1 MTRTGRLTD
10 AEVLR
15 YVNALQKDRKYADY
29 GLGTD
34 SEPYHTAKVDER
46 LAWADRLVED
56 LRTLL

>member
-1 MTRTGRLTD
+1 LTD
-10 AEVLR
+10 ADVLR

-29 GLGTD
+29 GLGTA
-34 SEPYHTAKVDER
+34 SEPYDTAKFEER

>member
-1 MTRTGRLTD
+1 VTRPGRLTD
-10 AEVLR
+10 ADAVR

-29 GLGTD
+29 GLGTV
-34 SEPYHTAKVDER
+34 SEPYDAVKLDER

>member
-1 MTRTGRLTD
+1 LTD

-56 LRTLL
+56 LKTLL